1 MPLTANPTVP
11 QTPPP
16 SVRASGSETRF
27 SLLYK
32 EAYAALTIVYP
43 VITRTQSDK
52 LHVES
57 NSVVQAQDSDNVYL
71 WICSKGIL
79 E

>member
-1 MPLTANPTVP
+1 MRP
-11 QTPPP
+11 
-16 SVRASGSETRF
+16 GSLSCT
-27 SLLYK
+27 
-32 EAYAALTIVYP
+32 TVYP
-43 VITRTQSDK
+43 VITGTPSDK

-79 E
+79 ASGPAVFLRFSKDVTIQLVSSVLKASI